1 MSAGAVVAVNHAGA
15 VVVNRGLLRGQQ
27 VEKLRDKR
35 RAFVGSAV
43 GAGGASEA
51 EPVRAALSEKL
62 VRRLSAHR
70 TAALQAEVA
79 RHPQVALAAL
89 VHHQARRVLSIGYE
103 GSPININ
110 ATSHV
115 DGLVKHA
122 ADMADALAATGLR
135 EVREAWA
142 DRLPSESEAM
152 FAELLVMTQ
161 SEALSLLAVCVAS
174 TTTAICSRETET
186 PASMLAQAVGLD
198 MHTWWRP
205 TAVGYFEHVSKA
217 KAKAL
222 EAVTVVA
229 PDQVARLS
237 KLKKGDLASEAERL
251 VAGSGWLPAM
261 LCTVERDAEPAS
273 DPAAAGASGDA
284 PVGEREDDD
293 VTA

>member
-1 MSAGAVVAVNHAGA
+1 MRAGHATQSQRAVAARSAT
-15 VVVNRGLLRGQQ
+15 L
-27 VEKLRDKR
+27 
-35 RAFVGSAV
+35 
-43 GAGGASEA
+43 A
-51 EPVRAALSEKL
+51 EPLI
-62 VRRLSAHR
+62 
-70 TAALQAEVA
+70 
-79 RHPQVALAAL
+79 
-89 VHHQARRVLSIGYE
+89 HHLARRVLSIGYE

-122 ADMADALAATGLR
+122 ADMADAPAATGLR

-142 DRLPSESEAM
+142 DRMPSESEAM
-152 FAELLVMTQ
+152 FAELLVMPQ

-186 PASMLAQAVGLD
+186 PAAILAQAVGLD

-205 TAVGYFEHVSKA
+205 TAVGYFEHVS

-261 LCTVERDAEPAS
+261 LCAVERDAEPAS

-293 VTA
+293 MTA